1 MSYLGRSM
9 SGHPVHYHED
19 PQTLLTPPGL
29 PAINLLGLPTPSI
42 PWNQHSELGNEMPL
56 MPVSLSGMA
65 SLSSPT
71 GTSSWNQP
79 NQLKTQIPW
88 FQLCPTGVDSLD
100 SLDVPKEK
108 VLRSQDCPLN
118 NNLLQNATIR
128 MDERN
133 IENKTSRAPFLQ
145 AQQLD
150 YLDKNFTPSSISDKC
165 SQTSYECNQ
174 NGVPENATTILGDD
188 SIYSSRAES
197 LLSTDFEKSTL
208 ETDSSKNTL
217 ISSHKSLE
225 NRRPSTIPGLIEVKI
240 SMKLNMIPASEWY
253 VTVGKSAKP

>member
-1 MSYLGRSM
+1 M

-19 PQTLLTPPGL
+19 PQALLTPPRL

-88 FQLCPTGVDSLD
+88 LQLFPTGVDSLD
-100 SLDVPKEK
+100 SLDVPKKK

-208 ETDSSKNTL
+208 ENGLVEEYSYFQPQVAREQEALNNPRSDRSEEINEVEYDTCFGMVCYCRKKCKTL
-217 ISSHKSLE
+217 K
-225 NRRPSTIPGLIEVKI
+225 
-240 SMKLNMIPASEWY
+240 Y
-253 VTVGKSAKP
+253 FD